1 MHEGVRPWRHIGIY
15 RPEEL
20 SATLTGIESKW
31 RHLRYFVTAEEL
43 NITKAA
49 VGLNVSQPPL
59 NRQIRDLENELG
71 MAVSALPAKP
81 SFSGVSYESIRNRLD
96 DTDGIS
102 IRKRYHLTGLRFEH
116 RAESG

>member
-1 MHEGVRPWRHIGIY
+1 M
-15 RPEEL
+15 
-20 SATLTGIESKW
+20 LTGIESKW
-31 RHLRYFVTAEEL
+31 RHLRYFVTVAEEL

-49 VGLNVSQPPL
+49 VRLNVSQSPL

-81 SFSGVSYESIRNRLD
+81 SFSGVSHESIRNRLD
-96 DTDGIS
+96 DTDGISS